1 MLDLHIFVKNFLYA
15 SGLVCLLASCSSTRQ
30 SSAVNHP
37 NRVSS
42 NQPRFLENIAIKSS
56 VSTISDDETT
66 VDAPKKVKGRKDL
79 PGATYSADIE
89 KCHGLQFKYAILM
102 EKEVETVTN
111 DKLIAFLEGWY
122 GTPYKYGG
130 NKKTGIDCSAFTCL
144 MIDTMYN
151 VSLPRTSREQYA
163 AGRRIAKS
171 DLSQGDLVFFNTTGG
186 ISHVGVYLNNN
197 KFVHA
202 SSSGGVMISDLEDTY
217 FKKRYVGAT
226 RLR

>member
-1 MLDLHIFVKNFLYA
+1 
-15 SGLVCLLASCSSTRQ
+15 
-30 SSAVNHP
+30 
-37 NRVSS
+37 
-42 NQPRFLENIAIKSS
+42 
-56 VSTISDDETT
+56 
-66 VDAPKKVKGRKDL
+66 
-79 PGATYSADIE
+79 
-89 KCHGLQFKYAILM
+89 M

-111 DKLIAFLEGWY
+111 ERLITFLENWY

-130 NKKTGIDCSAFTCL
+130 DKKTGIDCSAFTCL
-144 MIDTMYN
+144 MMDTVYN
-151 VSLPRTSREQYA
+151 VALPRTSREQFA
-163 AGRRIAKS
+163 AGKRITKS

-202 SSSGGVMISDLEDTY
+202 STSSGVMISDLEDGY